1 MSMCESSVFLDV
13 RTEVREIMKNVSKI
27 VMEGDDA
34 VCVDVLGE
42 RMILASARLKE
53 ANLLSH
59 GIVFMKA

>member
-1 MSMCESSVFLDV
+1 MNMCESSVFLDM

-42 RMILASARLKE
+42 RMILASVRLKE

>member
-1 MSMCESSVFLDV
+1 MDE

-42 RMILASARLKE
+42 RMILASVRLKE

>member
-1 MSMCESSVFLDV
+1 MCESSVYLDE

-27 VMEGDDA
+27 IMEGDDA

-42 RMILASARLKE
+42 RMILEGVKLKE

-59 GIVFMKA
+59 GIVFTRT

>member
-1 MSMCESSVFLDV
+1 MNMCESSVFLDE

-42 RMILASARLKE
+42 RMILASVRLKE

>member
-1 MSMCESSVFLDV
+1 MCESSVYLDE

-27 VMEGDDA
+27 IMEGDDA

-42 RMILASARLKE
+42 RMILASVKLKE

-59 GIVFMKA
+59 GIVFTRT

>member
-1 MSMCESSVFLDV
+1 MNMCESSVFLDE
-13 RTEVREIMKNVSKI
+13 RTEVSEIMKNVSKI

-42 RMILASARLKE
+42 RMILASVRLKE

-59 GIVFMKA
+59 GIVFMKV